1 MSVRKLLAIAALA
14 FAALY
19 AYALRRIRRFEYLD
33 LRDADVPGSYVDV
46 QGSRVHYVEA
56 GRGEP
61 VVLIHGIFA
70 STFSFRHT
78 IPELAQQ
85 HRVVA
90 FDLRGFGYTD
100 MPEDADYSLTAQT
113 TLVHDAMARL
123 GIERAGVIGHSM
135 GGDVAMRLALSYP
148 KSVSRLV
155 LVDSVTGHETS
166 RRHRLPALVRPL
178 LPLVAG
184 LSLNTRS
191 IRRGLLSAVHD
202 PAHVTEDVVAGYEL
216 PMHVRGRLRAFRML
230 MAHRERDLP
239 VEPERITQPTL
250 VLWGEHDRWIPIEH
264 GEELA
269 QRIPN
274 ARFAVVRS
282 AGHLPLEEQPVDT
295 TRMLLDFL
303 RVEPPPAAET
313 VATQVETV

>member
-1 MSVRKLLAIAALA
+1 MSVRKLLATAALA

-19 AYALRRIRRFEYLD
+19 AYALRRIRQFEYLD

-46 QGSRVHYVEA
+46 DGSRVHYVEA
-56 GRGEP
+56 GRGDP

-85 HRVVA
+85 HRVAA

-100 MPEDADYSLTAQT
+100 MPEDGDYSLTAQAA
-113 TLVHDAMARL
+113 LIHDAMARL
-123 GIERAGVIGHSM
+123 GIDRAAVVGHSM
-135 GGDVAMRLALSYP
+135 GGDIAMRLALLHP
-148 KSVSRLV
+148 ESVSRLV
-155 LVDSVTGHETS
+155 LVDSVTEHETS
-166 RRHRLPALVRPL
+166 RGRRLPRLVRPL
-178 LPLVAG
+178 LPLIAG
-184 LSLNTRS
+184 FSLNTHS
-191 IRRGLLSAVHD
+191 LRRGILSAVHD
-202 PAHVTEDVVAGYEL
+202 PAHVTDDVVAGYER
-216 PMHVRGRLRAFRML
+216 PMHVKGRLRALRML
-230 MAHRERDLP
+230 MAHRAWDLP

-250 VLWGEHDRWIPIEH
+250 VLWGEHDRWIPVEH

-295 TRMLLDFL
+295 AVMLSAFL
-303 RVEPPPAAET
+303 RAEAPPAAENVPT
-313 VATQVETV
+313 PVETV

>member
-1 MSVRKLLAIAALA
+1 MSARKLFVAAAVAL
-14 FAALY
+14 AALY

-33 LRDADVPGSYVDV
+33 LHDADVPGSYVDV
-46 QGSRVHYVEA
+46 DGTRVHYVEA
-56 GRGEP
+56 GRGDP

-90 FDLRGFGYTD
+90 FDLRGFGYTE
-100 MPEDADYSLTAQT
+100 MPKDADYSLTAQA

-123 GIERAGVIGHSM
+123 GIERAAVVGHSM
-135 GGDVAMRLALSYP
+135 GGDIAMRLALLYP
-148 KSVSRLV
+148 DSVTRLA
-155 LVDSVTGHETS
+155 LVDSVTDREMS
-166 RRHRLPALVRPL
+166 RGRSGRFVRPL
-178 LPLVAG
+178 LPLIAG

-191 IRRGLLSAVHD
+191 IRRGVRSAVHD
-202 PAHVTEDVVAGYEL
+202 PAFATDDIVAGYER
-216 PMHVRGRLRAFRML
+216 PMHVKGRLRAFGAL
-230 MAHRERDLP
+230 MAHRGRDVP
-239 VEPERITQPTL
+239 VEPERITQPAL
-250 VLWGEHDRWIPIEH
+250 VLWGEHDRWIPIER

-269 QRIPN
+269 RRIPN

-295 TRMLLDFL
+295 ARMLLAFL
-303 RVEPPPAAET
+303 RPEPPAAAAEI
-313 VATQVETV
+313 VATEVETV